1 MTTSSQE
8 RADAEQLIERIAGM
22 IIADERYAD
31 CKWSGVSVVI
41 VVDGDASQITGY
53 SYDLQG
59 RPQAGTPRN
68 PEIHDRFIE
77 LQAAM
82 RASGRAEWK
91 TCLLQIR
98 RDSLKARV
106 DFEYDDAARW
116 KVTPRTINIMP
127 MRLRPA

>member
-1 MTTSSQE
+1 MDQTL
-8 RADAEQLIERIAGM
+8 ADRLIEQISGM

-31 CKWSGVSVVI
+31 RKWSGIAVVA
-41 VVDGDASQITGY
+41 VLDGGSSQISGY
-53 SYDLQG
+53 SYDAEG

-68 PEIHDRFIE
+68 PDIHDRFAD
-77 LQAAM
+77 LQAAT
-82 RASGRAEWK
+82 RAEGQAAWK

-106 DFEYDDAARW
+106 EFEYDDAARW
-116 KVTPRTINIMP
+116 KVTPRTIDIMP